1 MIESRTPPSIL
12 RTTLQKKQST
22 FLDISIGRSLYIP
35 DYDDN
40 DEIYIY
46 IYYDDNDTIDP
57 NDTIFCFYTLQ
68 ALSLDFFIV
77 LDKVLARLGLQTF
90 SLYPST
96 QDSYFLI
103 FIKLLFNVDYS
114 NYANVEH

>member
-1 MIESRTPPSIL
+1 MIMM
-12 RTTLQKKQST
+12 
-22 FLDISIGRSLYIP
+22 
-35 DYDDN
+35 
-40 DEIYIY
+40 IY
-46 IYYDDNDTIDP
+46 IYYDDNDTIDT

-77 LDKVLARLGLQTF
+77 LDKDLACLGLQTF

-103 FIKLLFNVDYS
+103 FIKILFNVDYS
-114 NYANVEH
+114 NYANVEHWVYCIMIVFLTEFFSNLLITAIPTQWLISSVPLINSS